1 MKKRCLV
8 LLSPILFVLGCSTT
22 PDKCDP
28 KKKDAT
34 IFEKIGCNYSGSY
47 NTRIEEKQKI
57 LDNEKKVNQK
67 FRDIYANIEKQK
79 NNSSYTIM
87 QKQEQLEQ
95 LKIDLISLT
104 NEIKIKAKQTGR
116 TDLQEKVLDI
126 EQQQEKVSN
135 STSSETEK
143 TEELD
148 KLNKKLQQ
156 LQKSLN
162 I

>member
-1 MKKRCLV
+1 MKKRYLV

-28 KKKDAT
+28 RKNDAS

-79 NNSSYTIM
+79 NNSSYTLM

-143 TEELD
+143 TGELD